1 VKIKTSQSKSG
12 TASSLRAVRFSTR
25 SPPVTCNSDD

>member
-12 TASSLRAVRFSTR
+12 TACEFKGSQVQHPEPTSHIFR
-25 SPPVTCNSDD
+25 

>member
-12 TASSLRAVRFSTR
+12 TACEFKGSQVSQEPTSHM
-25 SPPVTCNSDD
+25 